1 MPGQFPKYFS
11 ELFGRQNFGPAQSL
25 ASDDELDAITKG
37 APRLLRIRLAQA
49 LSVLEYCL
57 RQNPHIS
64 ETWKELLEM
73 FLTSKTELKKYI
85 GVRTLPDGTNV
96 EVPMVVDTLHFKYP
110 ELKNVVFE
118 LERVL
123 EEIENFDPALYKCV
137 KVSKSLQSER
147 GKKSKRGPI
156 YFDGIDAVIDQ
167 IVADKGLESLQKKSV
182 SDIIRQVQI
191 RWNGDVCPSESTIRR
206 AVKIK
211 ISR

>member
-1 MPGQFPKYFS
+1 MPGQFPKYFR

-49 LSVLEYCL
+49 LSTLEYCL

-73 FLTSKTELKKYI
+73 MLASQSELKKYAA
-85 GVRTLPDGTNV
+85 VRTLPDGTKAN
-96 EVPMVVDTLHFKYP
+96 VPMVVNTLRFKYP

-118 LERVL
+118 LGRVIS
-123 EEIENFDPALYKCV
+123 EIENFDPALYKCV

-147 GKKSKRGPI
+147 GKKSRRGPK
-156 YFDGIDAVIDQ
+156 YFNDIGAVIDQ
-167 IVADKGLESLQKKSV
+167 IIADKKLESLRQKKM
-182 SDIIRQVQI
+182 SDIVRQIQI

-211 ISR
+211 IFK

>member
-1 MPGQFPKYFS
+1 MPRQFPKYFS
-11 ELFGRQNFGPAQSL
+11 ELFGRQSFGPAQSL

-96 EVPMVVDTLHFKYP
+96 EVPMVVDALHFKYP
-110 ELKNVVFE
+110 ELKNVVLE
-118 LERVL
+118 LGRVIS
-123 EEIENFDPALYKCV
+123 EIENLDTSLYMSAVIYNEAQRISASGKKIDGDVDEKVVEALTKADYVNAKHGDKGKIKRGIADRHTV
-137 KVSKSLQSER
+137 SER
-147 GKKSKRGPI
+147 HVDSLIRKLKKNK
-156 YFDGIDAVIDQ
+156 
-167 IVADKGLESLQKKSV
+167 
-182 SDIIRQVQI
+182 
-191 RWNGDVCPSESTIRR
+191 
-206 AVKIK
+206 
-211 ISR
+211 